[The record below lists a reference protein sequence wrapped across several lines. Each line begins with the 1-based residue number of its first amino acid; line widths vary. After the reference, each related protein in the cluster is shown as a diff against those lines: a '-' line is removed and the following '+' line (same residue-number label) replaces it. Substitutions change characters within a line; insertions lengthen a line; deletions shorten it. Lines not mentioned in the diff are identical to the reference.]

1 MGDQPEVRSRE
12 SALTGARRGAGAGAA
27 LVVSLLVLT
36 AAGCGGGSQR
46 KSTLRPPAP
55 INIAVRIGPDGVTAS
70 PARFGAGPIM
80 VLASNQSTAA
90 QRLTLDGPRVRR
102 SVGPIPPAETGSIQ
116 VTVGPGAY
124 SLAAD
129 GGAGV
134 KPAKLTVGPKR
145 PSSQNQ
151 LLLP

>member
-1 MGDQPEVRSRE
+1 
-12 SALTGARRGAGAGAA
+12 L
-27 LVVSLLVLT
+27 LLLLV
-36 AAGCGGGSQR
+36 AAGCGASAER
-46 KSTLRPPAP
+46 KSNLRPPAP
-55 INIAVRIGPDGVTAS
+55 INISVVIGQDGVTAS

-80 VLASNQSTAA
+80 VIASNQSTAQ
-90 QRLTLDGPRVRR
+90 QRLTLDGPRIKR

-116 VTVGPGAY
+116 VTVQPGAY

-129 GGAGV
+129 GGGGL

>member
-1 MGDQPEVRSRE
+1 MSTLAGV
-12 SALTGARRGAGAGAA
+12 RRGAFAGAA
-27 LVVSLLVLT
+27 LAVTLLVLT
-36 AAGCGGGSQR
+36 AVGCGGGSQR

-55 INIAVRIGPDGVTAS
+55 INISVRIGQDGVTAS
-70 PARFGAGPIM
+70 PHRFGAGPIK
-80 VLASNQSTAA
+80 VLASNQSNAA
-90 QRLTLDGPRVRR
+90 QRLTLDGPRIRR

-129 GGAGV
+129 GAGGE